1 MPYTREEA
9 NNLLPELRQHLV
21 ELKQA
26 FALQVKH
33 QEEVEEVR
41 AGNGGGPGLN
51 DFLQAARVVS
61 DALRWIADRG
71 IVLRDVSEGL
81 CDFPGEINGKD
92 VFLCW
97 KLGEESVDHWHE
109 LDSGF
114 SGRKPL
120 D

>member
-1 MPYTREEA
+1 M
-9 NNLLPELRQHLV
+9 
-21 ELKQA
+21 
-26 FALQVKH
+26 
-33 QEEVEEVR
+33 
-41 AGNGGGPGLN
+41 N